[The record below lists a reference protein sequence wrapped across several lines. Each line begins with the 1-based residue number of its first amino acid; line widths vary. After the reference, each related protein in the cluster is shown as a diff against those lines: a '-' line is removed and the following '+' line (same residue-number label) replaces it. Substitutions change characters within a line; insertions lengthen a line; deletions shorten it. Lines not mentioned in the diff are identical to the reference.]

1 MSGRVHQLS
10 PMQRLAFL
18 APTPAAAFSGLALV
32 ALAIAAIGAPWISP
46 YAYDVQDLSIANQ
59 APSALHWFGTDEF
72 GRDILSR
79 VIYGARTSLS
89 VSVISITLSLL
100 GGILIGAVCGYIGG
114 RFDRLVMSAVDL
126 TWCFPEILLALLIV
140 AILGPG
146 SGSTILAI
154 AIAYLAQFTRLT
166 RTQIITLKR
175 QTFVEA
181 SRSMGAGPFH
191 IMMRRLLPNAIAPV
205 VVVAML
211 STGNAIL
218 LEATLGF
225 FGMGAQPPV
234 PSWGGMMS
242 TGSAQLFNAPWV
254 ILWPG
259 VFVAASVIFINLFG
273 QGVLKSL
280 DVKAR
285 MRS

>member
-1 MSGRVHQLS
+1 MTEPNPLKFL
-10 PMQRLAFL
+10 LAFT
-18 APTPAAAFSGLALV
+18 PTPLSALSGIALFVLIGLAV
-32 ALAIAAIGAPWISP
+32 FAPWISP
-46 YAYDVQDLSIANQ
+46 YPYDVQNLSIANQ
-59 APSALHWFGTDEF
+59 APSALHWFGTDDF
-72 GRDILSR
+72 GRDVLSR
-79 VIYGARTSLS
+79 VIFGARTSLS
-89 VSVISITLSLL
+89 VSLISISLSLFGGVIIGAFCGYL
-100 GGILIGAVCGYIGG
+100 GGWV
-114 RFDRLVMSAVDL
+114 DRLGMSVVDL
-126 TWCFPEILLALLIV
+126 TWFFPEILLALLIV

-146 SGSTILAI
+146 SESTIIAI

-181 SRSMGAGPFH
+181 SLSMGAGSMH

-205 VVVAML
+205 IVVAML

-242 TGSAQLFNAPWV
+242 TGSSQLFNAPWV
-254 ILWPG
+254 IVWPG
-259 VFVAASVIFINLFG
+259 VFVALSVIFINLFG
-273 QGVLKSL
+273 DGILRAL

-285 MRS
+285 MRTQ

>member
-1 MSGRVHQLS
+1 MTGPNPLKF
-10 PMQRLAFL
+10 LFAFT
-18 APTPAAAFSGLALV
+18 PTPLSALSGIALFVLIGLAV
-32 ALAIAAIGAPWISP
+32 FAPWISP
-46 YAYDVQDLSIANQ
+46 YPYDVQNLSIANQ
-59 APSALHWFGTDEF
+59 APSALHWFGTDDF
-72 GRDILSR
+72 GRDVLSR
-79 VIYGARTSLS
+79 VILGARTSLS
-89 VSVISITLSLL
+89 VSLISISLSLFGGVIIGAFCGYL
-100 GGILIGAVCGYIGG
+100 GGWV
-114 RFDRLVMSAVDL
+114 DRLGMSVVDL
-126 TWCFPEILLALLIV
+126 TWFFPEILLALLIV

-146 SGSTILAI
+146 SESTIIAI

-181 SRSMGAGPFH
+181 SLSMGAGSMH

-205 VVVAML
+205 IVVAML

-242 TGSAQLFNAPWV
+242 TGSSQLFNAPWV
-254 ILWPG
+254 IVWPG
-259 VFVAASVIFINLFG
+259 VFVALSVIFINLFG
-273 QGVLKSL
+273 DGILRAL

-285 MRS
+285 MRTQ

>member
-1 MSGRVHQLS
+1 MTGRNPLKFL
-10 PMQRLAFL
+10 LAFT
-18 APTPAAAFSGLALV
+18 PTPLSALSGIALFVLIGLAV
-32 ALAIAAIGAPWISP
+32 FAPWISP
-46 YAYDVQDLSIANQ
+46 YPYDVQNLSIANQ
-59 APSALHWFGTDEF
+59 APSALHWFGTDDF
-72 GRDILSR
+72 GRDVLSR
-79 VIYGARTSLS
+79 VIFGARTSLS
-89 VSVISITLSLL
+89 VSLISISLSLIGGVIIGALCGYL
-100 GGILIGAVCGYIGG
+100 GGWV
-114 RFDRLVMSAVDL
+114 DRLGMSVVDL
-126 TWCFPEILLALLIV
+126 TWFFPEILLALLIV

-146 SGSTILAI
+146 SESTIIAI

-181 SRSMGAGPFH
+181 SLSMGAGSMH

-205 VVVAML
+205 IVVAML

-242 TGSAQLFNAPWV
+242 TGSSQLFNAPWV
-254 ILWPG
+254 IVWPG
-259 VFVAASVIFINLFG
+259 VFVALSVIFINLFG
-273 QGVLKSL
+273 DGILRAL

-285 MRS
+285 MRTQ